1 MTDKITI
8 ERETLLPCPFCGGE
22 PEADPSYQAG
32 TYYGCHECGVWMMG
46 AAKWNR
52 RAALAQKAEPTE
64 GAIVVSKNEAGQI
77 VCVSRQDEDGRFL
90 SIIAESADAPP
101 APAAVPPGYVLV
113 PIEPTQAIL
122 DAPFVGKVQPQD
134 WHSHKRSRELMAEN
148 YRAMNAAAGDKP

>member
-1 MTDKITI
+1 MTKITI

-101 APAAVPPGYVLV
+101 APAAVPLTK
-113 PIEPTQAIL
+113 EQ
-122 DAPFVGKVQPQD
+122 
-134 WHSHKRSRELMAEN
+134 RELFDLILHH
-148 YRAMNAAAGDKP
+148 YGPDKRLQPLRDLIAAAGDKP